1 MAFEK
6 WIKEN
11 LVSDIF
17 NQTGCDD
24 EEEAERVRAEL
35 RMRCS
40 LWFSEAERLARGE
53 ENDSSTMR

>member
-11 LVSDIF
+11 LVSGIF

-40 LWFSEAERLARGE
+40 LAFSEAERLMRGE
-53 ENDSSTMR
+53 EE

>member
-11 LVSDIF
+11 LVAGIF
-17 NQTGCDD
+17 NQTGCND

-35 RMRCS
+35 RTRCS
-40 LWFSEAERLARGE
+40 LAFSEAERLMRGE
-53 ENDSSTMR
+53 EE